1 MIQLKLTA
9 LFYIAGMTI
18 GLSQPAP
25 NKSFQSGESLKF
37 KGSYYMSSLW
47 ADLAEVKIDVT
58 DYVANGK
65 PLFSI
70 LATAS
75 TYSNY
80 DTSGH

>member
-1 MIQLKLTA
+1 
-9 LFYIAGMTI
+9 
-18 GLSQPAP
+18 
-25 NKSFQSGESLKF
+25 
-37 KGSYYMSSLW
+37 MSSLW